1 MNEDL
6 LNELLSSSTETEV
19 LEFKEAKNQFDR
31 NKLGKYFSALSNE
44 ANLRGKT
51 CAWMLFGI
59 RNDKSI
65 SGTKITD
72 KQINEYK
79 REIGNNTSPT
89 LSFIEIIRRSTPEG
103 DVLMLKI
110 PPAPRGMPVDWKG
123 HYYARDGESLTGLD
137 IRKIEQI
144 RNQGLQYDWSAQIVE
159 GATIDDLSEEAIL
172 YAREQFI
179 TKNPKLESHAK
190 QWNDETFLNKAKI
203 LIQGKVTNTAIL
215 LLGKSESDHF
225 INPAT
230 AKITWILKDRDG
242 IEKDYE
248 HFTCPLLIKV
258 EAVHAKIRNLKYRYL
273 KEGTLFPEEV
283 DQFDPYIVR
292 EALNNCI
299 AHQDYTLG
307 GKINVVEN
315 ENGTLTFANSGSFIP
330 QSIESVIDS
339 DAPENEYRNPF
350 LANAMVNLN
359 MIDTIGSGI
368 RKMFVIQ
375 KNKFFP
381 LPEYDFSNGKVTVQI
396 TGKVMDIN
404 YARKLIQFPDLS
416 LRDIM
421 LLDKV
426 AKKKSISEA
435 EAREL
440 KSRKLIEGRKPNFYI
455 SSHIATATGEK
466 ASYIKQRGFKDE
478 HYKKLI
484 LEYISKYGKASKS
497 EIDKLLLD
505 ILPGVLDDKQKANKI
520 RNIVY
525 SMSKRDKTIENQG
538 TTRYP
543 EWKLSS
549 SKKQIDEK
557 N

>member
-1 MNEDL
+1 MMEEL
-6 LNELLSSSTETEV
+6 LNKLLSSSTETEV

-44 ANLRGKT
+44 ANLKGKP

-59 RNDKSI
+59 RDDKSV
-65 SGTKITD
+65 SGTNITD
-72 KQINEYK
+72 NQINEYK
-79 REIGNNTSPT
+79 REIANHTSPT
-89 LSFIEIIRRSTPEG
+89 LSFIEIYRQNTPEG
-103 DVLMLKI
+103 VVLMLKI
-110 PPAPRGMPVDWKG
+110 PPTPRGMPVDWKG
-123 HYYARDGESLTGLD
+123 HYYARDGESITGLD

-144 RNQGLQYDWSAQIVE
+144 RNQGIQYDWSTQIVE
-159 GATIDDLSEEAIL
+159 GASISDLSEEAIL
-172 YAREQFI
+172 YARQQFI
-179 TKNPKLESHAK
+179 TKNPKLESQTN
-190 QWNDETFLNKAKI
+190 QWDNETFLNKAKI
-203 LIQGKVTNTAIL
+203 IIQGKLTNTAIL
-215 LLGKSESDHF
+215 LLGKPESEHY
-225 INPAT
+225 INPAS

-248 HFTCPLLIKV
+248 HFTCPLLLRV
-258 EAVHAKIRNLKYRYL
+258 EEVHAKIRNLKYRYL
-273 KEGTLFPEEV
+273 KAGTLFPEEV
-283 DQFDPYIVR
+283 DQYDPYIIR

-315 ENGTLTFANSGSFIP
+315 ENGTLTFANSGTFIP

-350 LANAMVNLN
+350 LADAMVNLN

-368 RKMFVIQ
+368 KKMFVIQ

-381 LPEYDFSNGKVTVQI
+381 LPEYDFSNRKVKVQI
-396 TGKVMDIN
+396 TGKVIDVN
-404 YARKLIQFPDLS
+404 YARKLVQFPNLS

-426 AKKKSISEA
+426 AKKKTITEA
-435 EAREL
+435 EARVL
-440 KSRKLIEGRKPNFYI
+440 KAKQLIEGRKPNFYI
-455 SSHIATATGEK
+455 SSLIAEATEEK

-478 HYKKLI
+478 HYKKMI
-484 LEYISKYGKASKS
+484 IEFITQYGKASKS

-505 ILPGVLDDKQKANKI
+505 ILPSVLDDNQKSNKI

-525 SMSKRDKTIENQG
+525 SMSKRDKTIENKG
-538 TTRYP
+538 TTRFP
-543 EWKLSS
+543 QWMLSS
-549 SKKQIDEK
+549 SKK
-557 N
+557 